1 MKGKIFFPSFL
12 LLLLIIIGFLMYNE
26 TTFFDSLKLDHQLN
40 QIIEKKDMEKMKEIS
55 LNDRTYQFLGNLPK
69 NAHCSR
75 TSGVQANNGQLEYF
89 VTDIKDQKFDVLLK
103 ESFSKFLIL
112 PIRHVKIDSIS
123 IQN

>member
-26 TTFFDSLKLDHQLN
+26 TTFFDSLILNHQLN
-40 QIIEKKDMEKMKEIS
+40 QIIEKKDKEKMKGIS
-55 LNDRTYQFLGNLPK
+55 LDERTYQFLTNLPK
-69 NAHCSR
+69 NTHCSR

-89 VTDIKDQKFDVLLK
+89 VTHIKEQTFDVLLK

-112 PIRHVKIDSIS
+112 PIRHVKIDGMS